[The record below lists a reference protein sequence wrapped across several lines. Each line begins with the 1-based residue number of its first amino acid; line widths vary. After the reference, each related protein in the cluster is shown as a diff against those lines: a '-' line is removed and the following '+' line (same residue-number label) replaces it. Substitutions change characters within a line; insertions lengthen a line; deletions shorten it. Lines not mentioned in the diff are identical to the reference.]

1 MADTSFDVIPSIDLI
16 DGKCVR
22 LRQGNFE
29 EVTQF
34 ADDPLVI
41 AQQFEE
47 AGLKRLHVVDLDGAR
62 AREVRHWHVLELLAK
77 ETSLKIDFSGGFTT
91 LAEVERALNLGA
103 QQVAIGSLAVRDA
116 ALFSQMLTHFGSEK
130 MILSADVLDG
140 SVKVS
145 GWTESTALTI
155 DDLVARFAPSGLRWV
170 MVTDISRDGMLE
182 GPNLALY
189 QRLAAS
195 FPTLALLASG
205 GVSNL
210 SDVLALK
217 KIGVA
222 GAVIGRAILE
232 GDLDPAAL
240 EAYQS

>member
-1 MADTSFDVIPSIDLI
+1 
-16 DGKCVR
+16 
-22 LRQGNFE
+22 
-29 EVTQF
+29 
-34 ADDPLVI
+34 
-41 AQQFEE
+41 
-47 AGLKRLHVVDLDGAR
+47 
-62 AREVRHWHVLELLAK
+62 
-77 ETSLKIDFSGGFTT
+77 
-91 LAEVERALNLGA
+91 
-103 QQVAIGSLAVRDA
+103 
-116 ALFSQMLTHFGSEK
+116 

>member
-116 ALFSQMLTHFGSEK
+116 ALFTQIDPAEFHCSPLPMC
-130 MILSADVLDG
+130 DG
-140 SVKVS
+140 VIRCEH
-145 GWTESTALTI
+145 G
-155 DDLVARFAPSGLRWV
+155 
-170 MVTDISRDGMLE
+170 
-182 GPNLALY
+182 
-189 QRLAAS
+189 
-195 FPTLALLASG
+195 LLASPPPAVQEMLA
-205 GVSNL
+205 GVPVYGA
-210 SDVLALK
+210 DAQGETVTPTALAFLK
-217 KIGVA
+217 AA
-222 GAVIGRAILE
+222 GARFGKWPQCEIVTSARAYGGKVFETLPN
-232 GDLDPAAL
+232 GANFFLVTL
-240 EAYQS
+240 